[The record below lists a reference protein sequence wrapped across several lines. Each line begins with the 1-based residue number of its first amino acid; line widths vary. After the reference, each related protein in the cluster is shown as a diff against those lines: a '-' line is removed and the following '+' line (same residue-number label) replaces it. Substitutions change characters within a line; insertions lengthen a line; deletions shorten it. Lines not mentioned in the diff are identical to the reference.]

1 MIRNERRVTAVD
13 AKADYEVEIGKTL
26 FHVSHKFGDE
36 ELEKLITDYLSAKKP
51 AGKKVKLAA

>member
-36 ELEKLITDYLSAKKP
+36 ELEKLIADYLSAKKP

>member
-13 AKADYEVEIGKTL
+13 ATADYEVEFGKTL

-36 ELEKLITDYLSAKKP
+36 ELEKLIVDYLSAK
-51 AGKKVKLAA
+51 

>member
-13 AKADYEVEIGKTL
+13 ATADYEVEIGKTL

-36 ELEKLITDYLSAKKP
+36 ELEKLIADYLSAKHP
-51 AGKKVKLAA
+51 ADKKVKQAA

>member
-1 MIRNERRVTAVD
+1 MIRNERRVTTVD
-13 AKADYEVEIGKTL
+13 ATADYEVEFGKTL

-36 ELEKLITDYLSAKKP
+36 ELEKLIADYLSAKKP